1 MEAALSDDYSEMS
14 DDELWE
20 QYNDV
25 NTFEKGQ
32 ILFNLHHRRTH
43 EGEYRIALTFAEQA
57 FDLYKNSMY
66 AREAAM
72 AKQLMGHSQKALRE
86 YGPAIESYKESA
98 DLSLS
103 CGADTDTAR
112 TENYIGDVYWH
123 MNEFEKAADH
133 YKSSETIFDSI
144 EDFRGAAMSAREKGD
159 SLMSLGDYREA
170 VQAYLRSIENAKA
183 AENSHAIYNAYFN
196 LTFVYMA
203 MNCVAE
209 ALDTAEK
216 ALALAKTCPCP
227 TCEVESLALVGEV
240 HVLAGNHDLGGPLL
254 KKAKKIYY
262 ERSDTKRQ
270 ATILV
275 ELGFS
280 EIRHSPFTNE
290 ASEYLEQANTLLNMF
305 PKRWRTKLRA
315 NFGLGRLALL
325 DGNFE
330 LASEH
335 FALAYMHSQESKR
348 LVGER
353 HRMLPYYLDSLLG
366 IEEPEQVLNILND
379 VSHEND
385 SWTLIDGL
393 RYVYAAKA
401 YMMMD
406 DKDSALEAANN
417 GLNITLQC
425 QTNSK
430 CKAIFH
436 HILFEVLEQIDPRA
450 SAISAQKAI
459 AYYLEV
465 GDMVSAQQIAKETVI
480 LPDVR
485 AAQMADYEE
494 NRHTYDEL
502 FGMPDP
508 IAEQVDELIR
518 QVDPTQ
524 DKTEGGIA

>member
-1 MEAALSDDYSEMS
+1 MSDDYSEMS

-20 QYNDV
+20 NYNEA

-32 ILFNLHHRRTH
+32 ILFHLHHRRTH

-66 AREAAM
+66 AREAAR

-86 YGPAIESYKESA
+86 YEPAIASYKESA

-112 TENYIGDVYWH
+112 TENFIGDVYWY
-123 MNEFEKAADH
+123 MNDFEKAADH
-133 YKSSETIFDSI
+133 YQSSEKIFDSI
-144 EDFRGAAMSAREKGD
+144 DDHRGAAMSAREDGD
-159 SLMSLGDYREA
+159 SLMSMGKFREA
-170 VQAYLRSIENAKA
+170 VQSYRRSIENAIA
-183 AENSHAIYNAYFN
+183 AENPHAIYNAHFN
-196 LTFVYMA
+196 LTYVYMA
-203 MNCVAE
+203 MNFVPE

-216 ALALAKTCPCP
+216 ALALARTCSCP
-227 TCEVESLALVGEV
+227 NCEVESQALLGEV
-240 HVLAGNHDLGGPLL
+240 NVFAGNFDQGLSLL
-254 KKAKKIYY
+254 KKAKKTYY
-262 ERSDTKRQ
+262 ERSDTKQ
-270 ATILV
+270 QTSVLV
-275 ELGFS
+275 EMGFA
-280 EIRHSPFTNE
+280 EIRHSPFTKE
-290 ASEYLEQANTLLNMF
+290 AREYFDQANTLLNMY
-305 PKRWRTKLRA
+305 PKRWRTKLRV

-325 DGNFE
+325 DGNYE

-366 IEEPEQVLNILND
+366 IDEPDQVINILND
-379 VSHEND
+379 VSEEND

-406 DKDSALEAANN
+406 DTDLALEAVDN
-417 GLNITLQC
+417 GLNISLQC

-436 HILFEVLEQIDPRA
+436 HIRSEILHETDPGSA
-450 SAISAQKAI
+450 AISAQKAI

-465 GDMVSAQQIAKETVI
+465 GDMFSAQQIARKTVI
-480 LPDVR
+480 EPDIR
-485 AAQMADYEE
+485 AAQMAEYED

-502 FGMPDP
+502 FGTADP
-508 IAEQVDELIR
+508 ITEQVDELIR

-524 DKTEGGIA
+524 DQAEGGIA